1 MSISFEVFI
10 VRIFLLLLLIPF
22 PIFAGFNAVLLDEY
36 RLLFRGSVSVYD
48 LSYYG
53 GGGKGSNSVNLDYYR
68 DSDGLSYRAIV
79 PNVDCNNEQA
89 IVNAINLWSGSVIG
103 PVTPH
108 RYITAKQGQFNVYC
122 DGKGFTIRY
131 SEYIS
136 VGPGTPVTTCSANKN
151 YDIDFGEFKSTELNG
166 RRAEGSVVLKC
177 TGSSTVTAS
186 FTSPFG
192 KKSDNIRDDIIGEY
206 SINGSSPNKYS
217 MRKDVP
223 VTINPRIV
231 LSSNGVVTG
240 GAFYGFGV
248 LKINY
253 E

>member
-1 MSISFEVFI
+1 LTIPVPFILLGLRQFQYGAEAFVVHDGALVNDGQLVEDLIGQRPDAVLKGQCAVRVVINFDFLVGDACVF
-10 VRIFLLLLLIPF
+10 LC
-22 PIFAGFNAVLLDEY
+22 GFN
-36 RLLFRGSVSVYD
+36 
-48 LSYYG
+48 
-53 GGGKGSNSVNLDYYR
+53 K
-68 DSDGLSYRAIV
+68 
-79 PNVDCNNEQA
+79 
-89 IVNAINLWSGSVIG
+89 INYLI
-103 PVTPH
+103 
-108 RYITAKQGQFNVYC
+108 
-122 DGKGFTIRY
+122 
-131 SEYIS
+131 
-136 VGPGTPVTTCSANKN
+136 
-151 YDIDFGEFKSTELNG
+151 
-166 RRAEGSVVLKC
+166 VLKC
-177 TGSSTVTAS
+177 TGSSTVYAS